1 MRKAITWSLGI
12 VLITLISSFTTSKSE
27 PCIGVYGVSES
38 DPSAIRLE
46 LQADNTFS
54 YQDFSIS
61 DAKVKVTGTWK
72 QQGNQVR
79 LQSATD
85 QKFHHKWHLEK
96 AGNVIKSRKGMTFL
110 TLCRIK

>member
-1 MRKAITWSLGI
+1 MSKAITGILGM
-12 VLITLISSFTTSKSE
+12 VLITLISSFTASKSE

-54 YQDFSIS
+54 YQDFSIP

-79 LQSATD
+79 LQSTSD
-85 QKFHHKWHLEK
+85 QKFQDNWHLEK
-96 AGNVIKSRKGMTFL
+96 AGNAIKSRRGMTFL
-110 TLCRIK
+110 RLCRIQ